1 MAERLK
7 IEERIALVKRELC
20 EGGIGKDKKT
30 NFGGKY
36 SYRGVDSTMGTVSA
50 LHAKY
55 GVNFS
60 IDRIEHFHVEK
71 SANNTHITCLFI
83 MRFSASDDKSDYVE
97 HTCIGEGLDQG
108 DKASGKAHSYAYKN
122 GMFAFYEI
130 PVEGQNV
137 DDYDPRID
145 NEDDSDQE
153 SKSTPM
159 PKQVKDEVGKYKSP
173 SNLELQN
180 MRIAESGTDPNA
192 EKSPGQNIK
201 EHRDKKK
208 AEAKSEEDQM
218 KKDADKIAEDV
229 IAQLQNYIH
238 LVKEFVEDYPEKSTR
253 ELSEF
258 QKIRSAMIGML
269 NEDRKRIKDGKPSQ
283 LNLSKEEKSG
293 VDGLVKA
300 SKKKMDDLERSKTS
314 SEVADLAKKKLDELG

>member
-60 IDRIEHFHVEK
+60 INRIEHFHVEK
-71 SANNTHITCLFI
+71 SANNTHITCLFV
-83 MRFSASDDKSDYVE
+83 MRFSASDDKSDYIE

-137 DDYDPRID
+137 DSYDPRID
-145 NEDDSDQE
+145 NEDDSDQAPTN
-153 SKSTPM
+153 TPM
-159 PKQVKDEVGKYKSP
+159 PQNVKDEV
-173 SNLELQN
+173 
-180 MRIAESGTDPNA
+180 
-192 EKSPGQNIK
+192 EKHKNTPGQDMK
-201 EHRDKKK
+201 EHRNKKK
-208 AEAKSEEDQM
+208 AEAKAEEEQM
-218 KKDADKIAEDV
+218 KRDAEKIAEDA
-229 IAQLQNYIH
+229 IAQLQNYIT
-238 LVKEFVEDYPEKSTR
+238 LVKEFVEDYPENSTR
-253 ELSEF
+253 ELGEF
-258 QKIRSAMIGML
+258 QKIRSAMITML
-269 NEDRKRIKDGKPSQ
+269 NEDRKRVKDGNPSQ
-283 LNLSKEEKSG
+283 LNLSKAEKSG